1 MGQTVE
7 VISEVPVSTE
17 EVALKNKIR
26 STAGTPGRPKYPIV
40 TLERLQD
47 DQGNRSLTPVQ
58 RERLASTCGQTTSMP
73 WSKRLDDT
81 RATLNENTTCSTP
94 RSETLST

>member
-26 STAGTPGRPKYPIV
+26 STAGTPGRLKYPIV
-40 TLERLQD
+40 TLERPED
-47 DQGNRSLTPVQ
+47 DQGNRSLKPLVD
-58 RERLASTCGQTTSMP
+58 TSATGTSCIHM
-73 WSKRLDDT
+73 WSND
-81 RATLNENTTCSTP
+81 
-94 RSETLST
+94 